1 MKISNF
7 VIVFIIILLIAL
19 ASLWYTAKDN
29 ERIEK
34 LEQQSDI
41 AAN

>member
-1 MKISNF
+1 MKTSHF
-7 VIVFIIILLIAL
+7 VIIFIIILLIVL
-19 ASLWYTAKDN
+19 ASFWYTAKDN
-29 ERIEK
+29 ERIEG

>member
-19 ASLWYTAKDN
+19 ASLWYTSKDN

-41 AAN
+41 ATN

>member
-19 ASLWYTAKDN
+19 ASLWYTSKDN

-34 LEQQSDI
+34 LEQSDI
-41 AAN
+41 AAS